1 MTVRKMEKLRY
12 LQVRIPCPLVISVKP
27 SPLRSHIS
35 KDNICFLF
43 DNRASAHFPGSAQ
56 LPTVRVFLRFLIMYL
71 IFAMKDRN
79 TIVCHIVVI
88 STINES
94 EYTQAELLFCS
105 ANDCEAWRKQHRA
118 LFFKMTHLPVEI
130 CKNFLPWNERTQTTG
145 TNVQSEGFLWI
156 YAIISADDQFFVGQ
170 EQWTVT
176 EVCLLFIF

>member
-1 MTVRKMEKLRY
+1 MSRFIRKAISLVRNILIFVSSYSQISRS
-12 LQVRIPCPLVISVKP
+12 ISVKP

-105 ANDCEAWRKQHRA
+105 ANDCEA
-118 LFFKMTHLPVEI
+118 
-130 CKNFLPWNERTQTTG
+130 
-145 TNVQSEGFLWI
+145 
-156 YAIISADDQFFVGQ
+156 
-170 EQWTVT
+170 
-176 EVCLLFIF
+176 